1 MRILITFLVLM
12 LAAVSMVS
20 AQTQTLVCDYPVY
33 VDKSGAHRVKDKFVL
48 TFIIDSAKNA
58 AYIVGNN
65 GSAPV
70 RRVDGDGG
78 LMTFIEITGA
88 GNVMTTTI
96 TLQRESV
103 HSRNTTLAGVLVP
116 SQYYGKCIDK

>member
-1 MRILITFLVLM
+1 MRVFVVFLVLT
-12 LAAVSMVS
+12 LGVVSVAS

-33 VDKSGAHRVKDKFVL
+33 VDKAEVQRVKDKFVL

-58 AYIVGNN
+58 AYILGNN

-70 RRVDGDGG
+70 RLVTGDRGF
-78 LMTFIEITGA
+78 TFIELTGS

-96 TLQRESV
+96 DSKRESV
-103 HSRNTTLAGVLVP
+103 HSRHTLISGELVP
-116 SQYYGKCIDK
+116 TQYYGKCRYK